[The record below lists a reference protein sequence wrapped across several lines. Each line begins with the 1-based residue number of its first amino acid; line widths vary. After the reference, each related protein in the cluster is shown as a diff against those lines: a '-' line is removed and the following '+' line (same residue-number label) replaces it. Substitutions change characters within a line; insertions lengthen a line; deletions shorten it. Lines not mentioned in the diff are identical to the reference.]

1 MMTTNRHH
9 HHHRR
14 QKQWY
19 HLPIYLSIL
28 HIAIRI
34 SLTKQI
40 PINDCDEVYNYWEPL
55 HFIQYQNGLQTW
67 EYSFQYSLRT
77 YVYLY
82 PLYILSLFYSWI
94 LRFFIGIIIHQ
105 KQLLWISMCSSIES
119 LFSNLILPSSTS
131 TSTST
136 SSTLFIRH
144 ENKILLFHL
153 LRTSISIITSISELY
168 FINTIYTYYSI
179 YVGIY
184 TWILFIFSTGMV
196 ITSTSFLP
204 SSTVMIYILWSFS
217 YQIQSW
223 YYCNKNNNNDDNK
236 NDDNKNDDNK
246 NDNNKNDNHHHHQHC
261 HKKYQKI
268 QSLFDKAIIFGLI
281 AILMTGWPFCAILFI
296 PIGIYSTIKTYSNN
310 YHYYHNNNNNDN
322 PQQQQQR
329 RRRRRSCCI
338 VNVLHLLKRVILYT
352 IGIQIIVMMVD
363 YIYYGTFISPTWNIF
378 LYNTGLFS
386 NNNNNNDDNNGDNDN
401 NNNNIGMKSKDELY
415 GVEDISYYIKN
426 LILNWNIAFIMGVLA
441 LPFFIILSIVR
452 RFDSLR
458 KRKGKDII
466 DNNDDDDERKNMELI
481 ILLLVPM
488 ILWICVVFSR
498 PHKEERFLFPIYPMI
513 AVGTALVIDKILDM
527 MYFGHLS
534 KLTLKGITTTTRTR
548 PTTLSV
554 SRAKILWGVFLLIPF
569 VLFSIS
575 RSMVLSDGYTA
586 PLKLYKH
593 LYDYI
598 VTEEKYND
606 SNNSGNKDKLSLV
619 CVGGEWYRFPSSY
632 HLPGNFRLAF
642 LKSSFGG
649 QLPQQFTEL
658 GSKEESLLIQRGKFN
673 DMNQEENDRY
683 VNINECSYVIGL
695 VDHDKDAN
703 SDLLQ
708 YFSNDDR
715 KWTEIASYKFL
726 DAEKTST
733 LHRVLY
739 LPFKRKAVYQDYV
752 LFKSID

>member
-1 MMTTNRHH
+1 MMTTNH
-9 HHHRR
+9 HHHRH
-14 QKQWY
+14 QQQWY
-19 HLPIYLSIL
+19 HLPIFLSIL

-77 YVYLY
+77 YIYLY
-82 PLYILSLFYSWI
+82 PLYILSLLYSWI
-94 LRFFIGIIIHQ
+94 LRFFIGILNYFINDHQ
-105 KQLLWISMCSSIES
+105 QLWIRMETLI
-119 LFSNLILPSSTS
+119 SNLILPSTSSST
-131 TSTST
+131 
-136 SSTLFIRH
+136 STLFIRH
-144 ENKILLFHL
+144 ENKLLLFHL

-204 SSTVMIYILWSFS
+204 SSTVMIYIFWSLS

-223 YYCNKNNNNDDNK
+223 YYCNNNHNNKNNNH
-236 NDDNKNDDNK
+236 NK
-246 NDNNKNDNHHHHQHC
+246 NDNNNNHHD
-261 HKKYQKI
+261 KKYQKI

-296 PIGIYSTIKTYSNN
+296 PIGIYSTIKTYS
-310 YHYYHNNNNNDN
+310 YHHHYHNNDN
-322 PQQQQQR
+322 QQQQQR
-329 RRRRRSCCI
+329 RRRRRSCI

-363 YIYYGTFISPTWNIF
+363 YIYYGTIISPTWNIF

-386 NNNNNNDDNNGDNDN
+386 NNNNNDNSSGSGSNNGDDD
-401 NNNNIGMKSKDELY
+401 NNIGMKSKDELY

-426 LILNWNIAFIMGVLA
+426 LILNWNIASIVGVLA
-441 LPFFIILSIVR
+441 LPFFMIVSIVR

-458 KRKGKDII
+458 KRKGKHII
-466 DNNDDDDERKNMELI
+466 DNNNDDDDDNNNDDERKNMELI
-481 ILLLVPM
+481 ILLLLPM

-548 PTTLSV
+548 TRTTVSV
-554 SRAKILWGVFLLIPF
+554 SRAKILCGTFLLIPF

-593 LYDYI
+593 LYDHI
-598 VTEEKYND
+598 LTEQKYND
-606 SNNSGNKDKLSLV
+606 SYSSGNKDKLSLV

-658 GSKEESLLIQRGKFN
+658 GSKEESLLIQSGKFN
-673 DMNQEENDRY
+673 DMNQEEMDRY